1 LKEASRLLGV
11 TIRMIQRR
19 DKKGVVRKLVEQLG
33 KTIRWWLNLRV
44 GERLSLE
51 KLFKLLRGET

>member
-1 LKEASRLLGV
+1 
-11 TIRMIQRR
+11 MIQRR